1 MKKIKLPKKM
11 STTYNF
17 GTRGSVK
24 NVLENFFNL
33 NLEYHPFYI
42 GNVRI
47 NNPLISAPMAGISDN
62 TYRIFVKVF
71 GSSLAYS
78 EMIASYGIV
87 NGNKKTT
94 DLAFITDFER
104 PVAIQLFGSDPDI
117 LAASAQIVEEQA
129 DIIDINMGCPIPKVL
144 KTGSGGSLLR
154 EPELVKKIVKRVRG
168 SIKKPLTIKL
178 RLGWD
183 INSINIL
190 EISKIV
196 ENEGAD
202 AIAIHGRT
210 VKQGYSGYADY
221 EYIKKVKEAVK
232 IPVIS
237 SGDINSTSQVIKV
250 MDYTKCDGVMIGR
263 AARGNPWI
271 FAIILLGLF
280 LNKFTDVNLNK
291 YDYNKY
297 CHDKEYN
304 VVNSY
309 DYKNCLVKDVKT
321 DKNSFNEITAKNT
334 KCLKDFEK
342 RIDLFKNNTIKAEL
356 LILYLK
362 MLIIFKGEERAI
374 KQFRKILGWA
384 FKGDVKISKEI
395 SNLKNCFFKI
405 NSFSEAESLLK
416 RIGGM

>member
-1 MKKIKLPKKM
+1 MKKIMLPKKM

-202 AIAIHGRT
+202 AITIHGRT

-221 EYIKKVKEAVK
+221 EYIKKAKEAVK

-263 AARGNPWI
+263 AQEVIHGY
-271 FAIILLGLF
+271 LQLF
-280 LNKFTDVNLNK
+280 YWLILNKFTDVNLNK

-297 CHDKEYN
+297 YHDKEYN

-342 RIDLFKNNTIKAEL
+342 EL
-356 LILYLK
+356 
-362 MLIIFKGEERAI
+362 IF
-374 KQFRKILGWA
+374 
-384 FKGDVKISKEI
+384 
-395 SNLKNCFFKI
+395 
-405 NSFSEAESLLK
+405 
-416 RIGGM
+416 